1 MEARN
6 GRSAHG
12 TGHTARGARHAVTE
26 SRVTLRVNGTE
37 HRVELEHSATLLEVL
52 REALGLT
59 DSQKGCDDGR
69 CGACTVLLDGR
80 RVNSCLLLAVAQ
92 EGREIVTVEGLVAA
106 AHAED
111 DRHPLRPAAEE
122 RDVLQCAYC
131 APDQHRPAAE
141 APTAGDSAQPSVVT
155 EIDLPTD
162 APVRLTADE
171 VRDRLSGHLC
181 RCGAYPSRA
190 DTGLDVVV

>member
-12 TGHTARGARHAVTE
+12 PGPAARGARHAVTE
-26 SRVTLRVNGTE
+26 SRVTLRVNDAD
-37 HRVELEHSATLLEVL
+37 HRVELEHSATLLEAL

-59 DSQKGCDDGR
+59 ASQKGCDDGL
-69 CGACTVLLDGR
+69 CGTCTVLLEGR

-92 EGREIVTVEGLVAA
+92 EGREIITVEGLVAA
-106 AHAED
+106 DAD
-111 DRHPLRPAAEE
+111 DGRHPLRRAAED
-122 RDVLQCAYC
+122 RDVLRCAYC
-131 APDQHRPAAE
+131 APEQHRPATE
-141 APTAGDSAQPSVVT
+141 APAAGDAPGTSVVT
-155 EIDLPTD
+155 EIDLPAD

-181 RCGAYPSRA
+181 RCGAYPNGA
-190 DTGLDVVV
+190 GAGQDVVV